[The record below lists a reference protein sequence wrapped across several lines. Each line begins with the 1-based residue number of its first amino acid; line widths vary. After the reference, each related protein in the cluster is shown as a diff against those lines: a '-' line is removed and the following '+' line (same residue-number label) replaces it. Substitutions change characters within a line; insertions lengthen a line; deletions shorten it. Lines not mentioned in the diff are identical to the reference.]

1 MILVLDASAAVRAVL
16 EPAGEEGREPLAA
29 ADLVVA
35 PSLFAAETANA
46 FWKYCKAGLLDR
58 EGAEA
63 GLRNALGL
71 VDEFREI
78 DVLAIEAWQ
87 TGLLLERPVYDC
99 FYLVLARRLG
109 ARLHKADQGLRKAAG
124 RLGIA
129 VTGAGS

>member
-1 MILVLDASAAVRAVL
+1 ML
-16 EPAGEEGREPLAA
+16 
-29 ADLVVA
+29 A

-58 EGAEA
+58 ERAEA
-63 GLRNALGL
+63 ALRSSLGL
-71 VDEFREI
+71 VDEFREL
-78 DVLAIEAWQ
+78 DSLAIEAWQ
-87 TGLLLERPVYDC
+87 TGLLLERPAYDC

-109 ARLHKADQGLRKAAG
+109 ARLHTADQGLRKAAG